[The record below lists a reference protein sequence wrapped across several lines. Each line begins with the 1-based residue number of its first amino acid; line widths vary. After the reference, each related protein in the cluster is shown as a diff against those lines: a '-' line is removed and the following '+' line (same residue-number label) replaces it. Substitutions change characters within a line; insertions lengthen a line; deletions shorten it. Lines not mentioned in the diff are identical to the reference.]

1 MAPDLTT
8 LEEAMTVYHVSLE
21 AAGDGP
27 PPTADDL
34 ERFLDLLGPGATVL
48 GSPETGDGR
57 YGADL
62 TVETDSAFSAVG
74 LAGEVFAKAQ
84 RKAGLAHWPL
94 VRISVVTDGELD
106 AELARASFPEL
117 VGIREIAGLLDV
129 SAQRAST
136 LCRSG
141 SFPAPVAELR
151 AGPVWTAASVRR
163 FVEEW
168 KRQPGRPRLKQ
179 ASA

>member
-1 MAPDLTT
+1 MAHLTT
-8 LEEAMTVYHVSLE
+8 LEEGMTVYHVSLE
-21 AAGDGP
+21 AAGDGAP
-27 PPTADDL
+27 PPDDAL
-34 ERFLDLLGPGATVL
+34 ERFLDRLGPDATVL
-48 GSPETGDGR
+48 CSPETGGGR

-62 TVETDSAFSAVG
+62 TVEADSPFSAVG
-74 LAGEVFAKAQ
+74 LAGEVFGKAQ
-84 RKAGLAHWPL
+84 RKAGLPPWPI
-94 VRISVVTDGELD
+94 VRISVVTDAELD
-106 AELARASFPEL
+106 AELARPSFPEL
-117 VGIREIAGLLDV
+117 VGIREIANLLDV

-168 KRQPGRPRLKQ
+168 KRQPGRPRFKQ